1 MGRPKSELNLPSSY
15 SADYFQRGKD
25 YAEKL
30 RRGCLST
37 FFILF
42 YFILY
47 INFIFIFKFPT
58 FAI

>member
-37 FFILF
+37 FFFFLIP
-42 YFILY
+42 YFCHLI
-47 INFIFIFKFPT
+47 I
-58 FAI
+58 